1 MTHKMAFCNVD
12 NILIGNFRHLQM
24 IKDWVTVEVE
34 LGDWKTERK
43 RQKFV
48 YEI

>member
-1 MTHKMAFCNVD
+1 
-12 NILIGNFRHLQM
+12 M
-24 IKDWVTVEVE
+24 IKDWVKVEGE

-48 YEI
+48 YSI